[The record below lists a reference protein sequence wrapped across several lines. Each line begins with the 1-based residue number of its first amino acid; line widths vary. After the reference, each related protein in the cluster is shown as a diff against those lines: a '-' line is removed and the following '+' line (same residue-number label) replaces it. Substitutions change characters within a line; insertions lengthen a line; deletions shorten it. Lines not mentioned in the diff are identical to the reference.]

1 MIRMPS
7 ARAARALTPAALLI
21 PLGIGAL
28 ALLCGTAAAQAPE
41 WRPSR
46 AIEFVV
52 PAAAGGGPDTLARL
66 IQRIASEEKLIT
78 ASIIVNNKPGGNH
91 TLAWNQLQQS
101 PGDGHV
107 LMMASLGLLASSLT
121 GGNSIDYSEGTMIAQ
136 LFSEPIVFVTH
147 AGSAIGSARELTQRL
162 RADTGAIT
170 FATGGDGAGGANHL
184 ALAQAVRAAGGDLK
198 RLRVVQ
204 YQSSQQAT
212 TALLGRHVEMIASP
226 LAPVLQHV
234 QGGSLRIVAVS
245 AATRLPA
252 LAGAPTWRE
261 SGVDAVFSNVRGVIG
276 PRGLSEAQV
285 RYWEQTFA
293 RLAASEPWQ
302 GSLQSG
308 SRSAAYLDAAGAARV
323 WKALN
328 QELQLLLAE
337 LGLLKK

>member
-1 MIRMPS
+1 MCIVFS
-7 ARAARALTPAALLI
+7 LRACLRPHLAVALL
-21 PLGIGAL
+21 L
-28 ALLCGTAAAQAPE
+28 ACAAVQSPAQPAE

-66 IQRIASEEKLIT
+66 IQRIVTEEKLI
-78 ASIIVNNKPGGNH
+78 SQPIVVSNKPGGNH
-91 TLAWNQLQQS
+91 TLAWNHLQQS

-107 LMMASLGLLASSLT
+107 LMMASLGLLASSLS
-121 GGNSIDYSEGTMIAQ
+121 GGNSIDYSEGTLVAQ

-147 AGSAIGSARELTQRL
+147 AESGIASARDLAQRL
-162 RADTGAIT
+162 RADAGSIT

-184 ALAQAVRAAGGDLK
+184 ALAQAARAAGGDLR

-212 TALLGRHVEMIASP
+212 GALLGRHVEVIASP

-234 QGGSLRIVAVS
+234 QSGSLRILAVS
-245 AATRLPA
+245 AAARLPA
-252 LAGAPTWRE
+252 VASAPTWRE

-276 PRGLSEAQV
+276 PRGLNEAQV
-285 RYWEQTFA
+285 RYWEQTLA
-293 RLAASEPWQ
+293 NLAASEPWQ
-302 GSLQSG
+302 KSLQSG
-308 SRSAAYLDAAGAARV
+308 SRSAAYLDAAAAART

-328 QELQLLLAE
+328 LELRAVLGE

>member
-1 MIRMPS
+1 MSTPTRI
-7 ARAARALTPAALLI
+7 ALHLRLFIA
-21 PLGIGAL
+21 GAL
-28 ALLCGTAAAQAPE
+28 AIGSGNIAAQAPE
-41 WRPSR
+41 WRPNR
-46 AIEFVV
+46 AIELVV

-78 ASIIVNNKPGGNH
+78 ATIVVNNKPGGNH
-91 TLAWNQLQQS
+91 TLAWNHLQQS

-121 GGNSIDYSEGTMIAQ
+121 GGNSIDYSEGTLVAQ

-147 AGSAIGSARELTQRL
+147 AESGIGNARELAQRL
-162 RADTGAIT
+162 RSDSASVT

-184 ALAQAVRAAGGDLK
+184 AVAQAVRAAGGNLK

-212 TALLGRHVEMIASP
+212 SALLGRHVEVIASP

-234 QGGSLRIVAVS
+234 QAGSLRILAAS
-245 AATRLPA
+245 AAARLPA
-252 LAGAPTWRE
+252 VAGTPTWRE

-276 PRGLSEAQV
+276 PRGLAEPQI
-285 RYWEQTFA
+285 RHWEQTFA
-293 RLAASEPWQ
+293 RLAASEAWQ
-302 GSLQSG
+302 KSLQSG
-308 SRSAAYLDAAGAARV
+308 SRSAAYLDATAAARA

-328 QELQLLLAE
+328 LELQLLLDE